1 MNKYILIFF
10 AISSVGLIGGI
21 AWMQSVL
28 SYQEEGTGT
37 AVVPSLDVA
46 FDRTNAASTE
56 PDSGASAVQSF
67 DDSEES
73 VALVS
78 SSGSSRPI
86 AVKSLPDKPILQQF
100 VVKGLKVKDSNIYVA
115 VFESEAGFP
124 KSELSNQTIVV
135 PTSQDRISFSLELP
149 GGQPLAIAVF
159 QDIDGNGV
167 LSKNQFGIPAEPYG
181 FSNNARS
188 NFGPPSFSQAAFVVN
203 QTGDEAEPI
212 EISLR

>member
-1 MNKYILIFF
+1 MNKFILIFF
-10 AISSVGLIGGI
+10 AISSFGLVGGI
-21 AWMQSVL
+21 TWMQSVL
-28 SYQEEGTGT
+28 SYQEAETDT
-37 AVVPSLDVA
+37 AVGPSIDVA
-46 FDRTNAASTE
+46 FDKTNAASTE
-56 PDSGASAVQSF
+56 PDSAAAVVQSF
-67 DDSEES
+67 DDTEES

-86 AVKSLPDKPILQQF
+86 AVKSLPDKPISQQF
-100 VVKGLKVKDSNIYVA
+100 LVKGLKVKESNIYVA

-124 KSELSNQTIVV
+124 KAELSNKTIVV
-135 PTSQDRISFSLELP
+135 PASQDRISFSLELP
-149 GGQPLAIAVF
+149 CGQPLAIAVF

-203 QTGDEAEPI
+203 QTGDDAETI